1 VAIVEI
7 FKSPQPPF
15 SKGEHFSIFSIN
27 KGQFM
32 RFSIFAVLLAAMP
45 SFSMADEVLNKF
57 LNELQTLHASFE
69 QKQFNDKGKLL
80 ESSQG
85 EVYLQRPGKFRWD
98 YQKPYQ
104 QLIVADGKQVWVYD
118 DDLEQVTIKP
128 LDEALGKTPALLLT
142 KNSNKIENDFA
153 VTNMPQQDANLT
165 VFMLKPKG
173 KQVQF
178 ESIRITL
185 QQQNLNMMELVDNLG
200 QMTRIQFKPITTNK
214 PLDVKLFT
222 FTPPAGTD
230 VVEEE
235 KE

>member
-1 VAIVEI
+1 
-7 FKSPQPPF
+7 
-15 SKGEHFSIFSIN
+15 
-27 KGQFM
+27 M
-32 RFSIFAVLLAAMP
+32 RCSIFAVLLAALP
-45 SFSMADEVLNKF
+45 SVSVADEVLNKF
-57 LNELQTLHASFE
+57 LHELQTLHASFE

-142 KNSNKIENDFA
+142 KNINKIENDFA
-153 VTNMPQQDANLT
+153 VSNLPQQDANST

-178 ESIRITL
+178 DSIRITL
-185 QQQNLNMMELVDNLG
+185 QQQNLNAMELVDNLG

-214 PLDVKLFT
+214 PLDAKLFT
-222 FTPPAGTD
+222 FTPPEGTD

>member
-1 VAIVEI
+1 
-7 FKSPQPPF
+7 
-15 SKGEHFSIFSIN
+15 
-27 KGQFM
+27 M

-142 KNSNKIENDFA
+142 KNANKIENDFA
-153 VTNMPQQDANLT
+153 VTSQPQQDANLS

-185 QQQNLNMMELVDNLG
+185 QQQNLNAMELVDNLG

-214 PLDVKLFT
+214 PLDAKLFT

>member
-1 VAIVEI
+1 
-7 FKSPQPPF
+7 
-15 SKGEHFSIFSIN
+15 
-27 KGQFM
+27 M
-32 RFSIFAVLLAAMP
+32 RCSIFAVLLAALP

-142 KNSNKIENDFA
+142 KNSNKIENDFT
-153 VTNMPQQDANLT
+153 VSNMPQQDANST

-178 ESIRITL
+178 DSIRITL
-185 QQQNLNMMELVDNLG
+185 QQQNLNAMELVDNLG
-200 QMTRIQFKPITTNK
+200 QITRIQFKPITTNK
-214 PLDVKLFT
+214 PLDAKLFT
-222 FTPPAGTD
+222 FTPPEGTD

>member
-1 VAIVEI
+1 
-7 FKSPQPPF
+7 
-15 SKGEHFSIFSIN
+15 
-27 KGQFM
+27 M
-32 RFSIFAVLLAAMP
+32 RFSIVAVLLAAMP

-142 KNSNKIENDFA
+142 KNTNKIENDFA
-153 VTNMPQQDANLT
+153 VTNQPQQDANLT
-165 VFMLKPKG
+165 VFVLKPKG

-178 ESIRITL
+178 ENIRITL
-185 QQQNLNMMELVDNLG
+185 QQQNLNAMELVDNLG

-214 PLDVKLFT
+214 PLDAKLFT
-222 FTPPAGTD
+222 FTPPEGTD

>member
-1 VAIVEI
+1 
-7 FKSPQPPF
+7 
-15 SKGEHFSIFSIN
+15 
-27 KGQFM
+27 M
-32 RFSIFAVLLAAMP
+32 RFSMFAVLLAAMP
-45 SFSMADEVLNKF
+45 SLSLADEVLNKF
-57 LNELQTLHASFE
+57 LNELQTLHATFE

-142 KNSNKIENDFA
+142 KQTNKIENDFA
-153 VTNMPQQDANLT
+153 VTAENNGSSF
-165 VFMLKPKG
+165 VLKPKG

-178 ESIRITL
+178 ENIRLSL
-185 QQQNLNMMELVDNLG
+185 QQNSLSSMELVDNLG
-200 QMTRIQFKPITTNK
+200 QKTQIQFKPITTNK
-214 PLDVKLFT
+214 PLDAKLFT
-222 FTPPAGTD
+222 FTPPEGTD